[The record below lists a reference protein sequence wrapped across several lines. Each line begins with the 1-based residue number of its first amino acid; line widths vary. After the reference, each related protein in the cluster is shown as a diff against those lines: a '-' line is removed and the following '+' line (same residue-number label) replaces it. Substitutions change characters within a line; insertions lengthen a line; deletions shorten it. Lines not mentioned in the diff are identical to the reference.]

1 MCQVSYTKIFF
12 IRIYSDI
19 CSCQNVH
26 KRHTLFHMIS
36 HVFTYFQDSQ
46 EFLSDWTG
54 TTNVLCFLCSRD
66 FPCFH
71 LVFNYHQ
78 HHHHHQHNQ
87 NPHGNVVGQHDDD
100 DHSGSRCFVE
110 AEQVAKS
117 FLNLSQMLGLTS
129 APDIGLLSTI
139 VIISITRP
147 MPAFVRMGQ
156 G

>member
-1 MCQVSYTKIFF
+1 MFSHIF
-12 IRIYSDI
+12 RIPRNFCLIGPEQQMYSVF
-19 CSCQNVH
+19 CVH
-26 KRHTLFHMIS
+26 VIS
-36 HVFTYFQDSQ
+36 HVFTWS
-46 EFLSDWTG
+46 STIISSVIIIIN
-54 TTNVLCFLCSRD
+54 TIKM
-66 FPCFH
+66 
-71 LVFNYHQ
+71 
-78 HHHHHQHNQ
+78 
-87 NPHGNVVGQHDDD
+87 PHGGKVVGQHDDD
-100 DHSGSRCFVE
+100 DHSGWRCFVE

>member
-1 MCQVSYTKIFF
+1 M
-12 IRIYSDI
+12 YSVF
-19 CSCQNVH
+19 CVH
-26 KRHTLFHMIS
+26 VIS
-36 HVFTYFQDSQ
+36 HVFT
-46 EFLSDWTG
+46 W
-54 TTNVLCFLCSRD
+54 
-66 FPCFH
+66 FPTIISSIIII
-71 LVFNYHQ
+71 NTIKI
-78 HHHHHQHNQ
+78 
-87 NPHGNVVGQHDDD
+87 PIHGKVVGQHDDD

-139 VIISITRP
+139 VIIS

>member
-1 MCQVSYTKIFF
+1 MFSHIF
-12 IRIYSDI
+12 RIPRNFCLIGPEQQMYSVF
-19 CSCQNVH
+19 CVH
-26 KRHTLFHMIS
+26 VIS
-36 HVFTYFQDSQ
+36 HVFTWS
-46 EFLSDWTG
+46 STIISSVIIN
-54 TTNVLCFLCSRD
+54 TIKM
-66 FPCFH
+66 
-71 LVFNYHQ
+71 
-78 HHHHHQHNQ
+78 
-87 NPHGNVVGQHDDD
+87 PHGGKVVGQHDDD

-147 MPAFVRMGQ
+147 MPAFVQMGQ